1 MWSACTFFK
10 RLQGRKQVNSETAWE
25 TAWLC
30 LSSKRGKHWA
40 NKCRSKTD
48 IQGNTLSL
56 IRETRVGASPRSQ
69 INKSQNRLMWPAS
82 CQQATTIPV
91 RTQSSNPRKCRT
103 GPRFHHPYSTNLRS
117 IGQSQNPQQS
127 SKVLKWKDKEGN
139 TEIYNHISFWAF
151 PLISEAK
158 VCYPSWD

>member
-48 IQGNTLSL
+48 TQANTLF
-56 IRETRVGASPRSQ
+56 P
-69 INKSQNRLMWPAS
+69 NKGNGSRGQLKVLNQYKPKHAYGVVSFMPAS
-82 CQQATTIPV
+82 NNSPFQNLVEQPRTGSTWQVTSFATHTIWSPEMGPHWSVRTALTKCIWPGSGKKYCCHAETTIC
-91 RTQSSNPRKCRT
+91 S
-103 GPRFHHPYSTNLRS
+103 
-117 IGQSQNPQQS
+117 
-127 SKVLKWKDKEGN
+127 W
-139 TEIYNHISFWAF
+139 
-151 PLISEAK
+151 
-158 VCYPSWD
+158 CYRQWLSRRD